1 MLIGSI
7 LVSIIIS
14 IVIQSAHNVEN
25 HSKDTIN
32 TSNSEPLR
40 QHTRHG
46 VEVPDCRRKI
56 AQVQGALSLSLS
68 LSRSLAPYIYIHMY
82 KCIYIHL
89 SVCICICI
97 DRSTVP
103 PCFGP
108 RISYLQRSCPLSG
121 AARLTCDVS
130 WQDYGLAAELYQVSE
145 EDRQKAIDC
154 EPVSCSFT
162 TVRK

>member
-7 LVSIIIS
+7 LVSIIVS

-56 AQVQGALSLSLS
+56 AQEQGALSLS

-89 SVCICICI
+89 SVCIYIYMH
-97 DRSTVP
+97 R
-103 PCFGP
+103 
-108 RISYLQRSCPLSG
+108 
-121 AARLTCDVS
+121 
-130 WQDYGLAAELYQVSE
+130 
-145 EDRQKAIDC
+145 
-154 EPVSCSFT
+154 
-162 TVRK
+162 

>member
-56 AQVQGALSLSLS
+56 AQVQGALSLSLC
-68 LSRSLAPYIYIHMY
+68 LALWLPTYIYTY
-82 KCIYIHL
+82 
-89 SVCICICI
+89 V
-97 DRSTVP
+97 
-103 PCFGP
+103 
-108 RISYLQRSCPLSG
+108 
-121 AARLTCDVS
+121 
-130 WQDYGLAAELYQVSE
+130 
-145 EDRQKAIDC
+145 
-154 EPVSCSFT
+154 
-162 TVRK
+162 